1 METNFFGDGK
11 FEFIVNENEKE
22 MYINA
27 WNAITTCNMWN
38 WLKTYEPEY
47 GFMSAT
53 HQNIDIISNEMLKES
68 IARAHS
74 GASYALTMRA
84 MQYIAK
90 NGYIAFKEEKINYYK
105 EKMQKEQ
112 REQIEKKEQKNSPLI
127 NNFFTESQPP
137 LCDEISNESHPS
149 VCDEISNESE
159 PLLCETDI

>member
-22 MYINA
+22 MYTNA

-38 WLKTYEPEY
+38 WLRTYEPEY

-53 HQNIDIISNEMLKES
+53 HENIDIISNEMLKES

-74 GASYALTMRA
+74 GASYALTMRE

-90 NGYIAFKEEKINYYK
+90 NGYIAFREEKINYYK
-105 EKMQKEQ
+105 EKMQ
-112 REQIEKKEQKNSPLI
+112 REQKEQKEQKKQKKQKNNPLI

-137 LCDEISNESHPS
+137 LCDDISNEF
-149 VCDEISNESE
+149 E